1 MISWAMKCMLNIFF
15 NGEIM
20 FIYRSLFTPL
30 SGVFLSCKIYKRQ
43 EEYPV
48 FKHLFSAL
56 FYKLYSSS
64 LQAMPPHPALT
75 VRGPLK

>member
-1 MISWAMKCMLNIFF
+1 MVKLCLSIEACLL
-15 NGEIM
+15 
-20 FIYRSLFTPL
+20 SLCF
-30 SGVFLSCKIYKRQ
+30 FLSCKIYKRQ

-48 FKHLFSAL
+48 CKHLFSAL

-75 VRGPLK
+75 VRGPRK